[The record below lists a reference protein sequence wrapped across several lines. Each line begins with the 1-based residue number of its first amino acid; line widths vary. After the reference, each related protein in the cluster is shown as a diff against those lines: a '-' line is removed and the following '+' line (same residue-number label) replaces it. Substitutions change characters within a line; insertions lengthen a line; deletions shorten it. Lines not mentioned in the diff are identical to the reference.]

1 MSPWERIQL
10 EFAEDH
16 KQIFSVVCLMIRDSS
31 HIHTTSSAKMTE
43 ELRNLFIA
51 YAYGLPKG
59 VVTDNGP
66 QYVSQEFELFLIKTE

>member
-1 MSPWERIQL
+1 
-10 EFAEDH
+10 
-16 KQIFSVVCLMIRDSS
+16 
-31 HIHTTSSAKMTE
+31 MTE
-43 ELRNLFIA
+43 ALRNLFIA